1 MSANELLSALKAVA
15 EPTRLLMLELLLG
28 WEGPRTGPVRSGERG
43 LCLSDLELLVG
54 LPHALVSHHL
64 RILKEDGL
72 SPASGAGGACGGVA
86 PRRGNHPAASRRP
99 EPLGR
104 LSTAGR
110 GRVGVSRGE

>member
-15 EPTRLLMLELLLG
+15 EPTRLRMLELLLG

-64 RILKEDGL
+64 RWTFYR
-72 SPASGAGGACGGVA
+72 P
-86 PRRGNHPAASRRP
+86 RP
-99 EPLGR
+99 ERVAMVAESLRAVGSTRQLPGGPS
-104 LSTAGR
+104 LSAA
-110 GRVGVSRGE
+110 

>member
-15 EPTRLLMLELLLG
+15 EPTRLRMLELLLG

-64 RILKEDGL
+64 RILKEAGL
-72 SPASGAGGACGGVA
+72 VETE
-86 PRRGNHPAASRRP
+86 RRGRWTVYRPCQERVTLVAEALRTVGSSRHLPGAPSLSAA
-99 EPLGR
+99 
-104 LSTAGR
+104 
-110 GRVGVSRGE
+110 